1 MNFYDY
7 WMKLSNK
14 EREEIFYQKA
24 IPINNL
30 EELKGMIDKSK
41 ENSLIAISY
50 QKKGLDNKLYQ
61 NKIIHGNIFSD
72 LTYLKNPPYPYDPYF
87 TVEYTI
93 NKFKLNPLDYSLMH
107 STYDSYPYR
116 NKKWPMG
123 KYYKTEKHYKFPL
136 DKEVI
141 FDFLQSQGGI
151 SFELQSSYWKI
162 VSLFPNSKTPFLNW
176 SDSEPWNQK
185 V

>member
-61 NKIIHGNIFSD
+61 NISEDYQSKLANEYSTAFS
-72 LTYLKNPPYPYDPYF
+72 KNEADDA
-87 TVEYTI
+87 
-93 NKFKLNPLDYSLMH
+93 K
-107 STYDSYPYR
+107 
-116 NKKWPMG
+116 
-123 KYYKTEKHYKFPL
+123 
-136 DKEVI
+136 
-141 FDFLQSQGGI
+141 
-151 SFELQSSYWKI
+151 
-162 VSLFPNSKTPFLNW
+162 
-176 SDSEPWNQK
+176 
-185 V
+185 

>member
-1 MNFYDY
+1 MNFKEY

-30 EELKGMIDKSK
+30 KELKGMIDKSK

-50 QKKGLDNKLYQ
+50 PKSGLDNKLYQ

-72 LTYLKNPPYPYDPYF
+72 LTYVTGGSYF
-87 TVEYTI
+87 TVKYTI
-93 NKFKLNPLDYSLMH
+93 NKFKLNPLNYSLMH
-107 STYDSYPYR
+107 STYDYYPYR
-116 NKKWPMG
+116 SKQWPLG
-123 KYYKTEKHYKFPL
+123 KYYKKHYPYPL
-136 DKEVI
+136 DEDVI

-151 SFELQSSYWKI
+151 SFETERSYWKI
-162 VSLFPNSKTPFLNW
+162 VSLFPDSKTPFLNW
-176 SDSEPWNQK
+176 SDSEPWEAK
-185 V
+185 E